1 MDKEHI
7 SYLLGSKFPGLDS
20 ILIGCHAD
28 NGIVPHECCE
38 YDIITLHD
46 KNMPLHQDLVHK
58 KGPILVRNNE
68 SIYEIS
74 ILSVQEFIEN
84 SNINY
89 AKFVQFP
96 SQILR
101 SNIVNHFVDKCN
113 KYHKSFNF
121 NLKTNTIRNI
131 CEITNLHNLLSSE
144 IVDEKFI
151 SFQLKMISLKT
162 LKIII
167 QYHLNS
173 EDRPSH
179 LKYQINLVKQNENLK
194 TREHIDLLLEYIGT
208 DRANI
213 STLTRS
219 EKSLRFLIRGE
230 NMSSN
235 SILLDKLDFFK
246 KRSMYVDGVL
256 LISNFIL
263 DRTFDNDQLIKKY
276 NKLLNLI
283 TDIQIKEKITMLK
296 EVNLLLEINKNLI

>member
-1 MDKEHI
+1 
-7 SYLLGSKFPGLDS
+7 
-20 ILIGCHAD
+20 
-28 NGIVPHECCE
+28 
-38 YDIITLHD
+38 
-46 KNMPLHQDLVHK
+46 
-58 KGPILVRNNE
+58 
-68 SIYEIS
+68 
-74 ILSVQEFIEN
+74 
-84 SNINY
+84 
-89 AKFVQFP
+89 
-96 SQILR
+96 
-101 SNIVNHFVDKCN
+101 
-113 KYHKSFNF
+113 
-121 NLKTNTIRNI
+121 
-131 CEITNLHNLLSSE
+131 
-144 IVDEKFI
+144 
-151 SFQLKMISLKT
+151 
-162 LKIII
+162 
-167 QYHLNS
+167 
-173 EDRPSH
+173 
-179 LKYQINLVKQNENLK
+179 LK

-230 NMSSN
+230 DMSSN

>member
-1 MDKEHI
+1 MNKEHI
-7 SYLLGSKFPGLDS
+7 SYLLESKFPGLDS

-28 NGIVPHECCE
+28 NGILPHECCE

-46 KNMPLHQDLVHK
+46 NNIPFHQDLTPK
-58 KGPILVRNNE
+58 KGPNVVRNNDR
-68 SIYEIS
+68 IYEIL

-96 SQILR
+96 SQGLK
-101 SNIVNHFVDKCN
+101 SNIVDHFIDKCN
-113 KYHKSFNF
+113 RYHKSFNF
-121 NLKTNTIRNI
+121 NLKTNIIGNI
-131 CEITNLHNLLSSE
+131 YEITNLHSLLSNE

-151 SFQLKMISLKT
+151 SFELKMISLKT
-162 LKIII
+162 LKTII
-167 QYHLNS
+167 QYYLNS

-194 TREHIDLLLEYIGT
+194 TREHIDFLLEYIGT

-230 NMSSN
+230 DMSKI
-235 SILLDKLDFFK
+235 SILLDKLVFFK
-246 KRSMYVDGVL
+246 KKSMYVDGVL

-263 DRTFDNDQLIKKY
+263 DRTYNNNQFIKKY

-283 TDIQIKEKITMLK
+283 TDIQTKEKITMLK

>member
-28 NGIVPHECCE
+28 NGIVPHDCCE

-46 KNMPLHQDLVHK
+46 NNMPFHQDLIHK
-58 KGPILVRNNE
+58 KGTNLVRNND
-68 SIYEIS
+68 SIYEIL
-74 ILSVQEFIEN
+74 ILSVQEFIKN
-84 SNINY
+84 PNINY
-89 AKFVQFP
+89 ANFVQFP
-96 SQILR
+96 GQVLK
-101 SNIVNHFVDKCN
+101 SNFLNHFIDKCDR
-113 KYHKSFNF
+113 YHKSFNF
-121 NLKTNTIRNI
+121 NLKTNIIKNVY
-131 CEITNLHNLLSSE
+131 EITNLHNLLSSE
-144 IVDEKFI
+144 IIDEKFI

-167 QYHLNS
+167 QYYLNS

-194 TREHIDLLLEYIGT
+194 TREYIDLLLEYIGT

-219 EKSLRFLIRGE
+219 EKSFRFLIRDE
-230 NMSSN
+230 VMSKN

-246 KRSMYVDGVL
+246 KKSMYVDGVL

-263 DRTFDNDQLIKKY
+263 DRTFDNNQFIKKY

-283 TDIQIKEKITMLK
+283 TDIQTKEKITMIK